1 MKRGIK
7 YSMTFHSVLLGSVV
21 IGEKLGETVGCKNW
35 YQFTP
40 KQNSAHQHKDLEAVY
55 TEISQNI
62 KTKKLPSALASL
74 CRKSIYIGSY
84 EVSKTF

>member
-1 MKRGIK
+1 MKRGMK
-7 YSMTFHSVLLGSVV
+7 YSVTFHSFLLGSIVN
-21 IGEKLGETVGCKNW
+21 GEKLGETVACKDW

-40 KQNSAHQHKDLEAVY
+40 KQNSAPQHKDLEAVY

-62 KTKKLPSALASL
+62 KTQKPPPALASL
-74 CRKSIYIGSY
+74 GRKSIYIGSY